1 MSEPT
6 GPESTGPH
14 HPDHSSRG
22 RPHLR
27 RTSQRPPRPQPHADP
42 ALQPERTVQ
51 SWLRTS
57 LTMTVVSLVFMRFIN
72 VFQGWSV
79 AIFVVC
85 MGMAIVAIAMQV
97 RRYRLGSDSIQAE
110 RGRPTPWAVI
120 FLTSSV
126 CLIAALSIA
135 SVIKISLL

>member
-1 MSEPT
+1 MPT
-6 GPESTGPH
+6 RS
-14 HPDHSSRG
+14 
-22 RPHLR
+22 
-27 RTSQRPPRPQPHADP
+27 PRPQPHDDP

-57 LTMTVVSLVFMRFIN
+57 LTLTVVSLVFMRYIN

-85 MGMAIVAIAMQV
+85 LGMAIVAIAMQV
-97 RRYRLGSDSIQAE
+97 RRYRLGSASIRIE

-120 FLTSSV
+120 FLTTSV
-126 CLIAALSIA
+126 CLIAVLSIA

>member
-1 MSEPT
+1 MS
-6 GPESTGPH
+6 ESTGPQAPEPSPH
-14 HPDHSSRG
+14 R
-22 RPHLR
+22 RPRLPR
-27 RTSQRPPRPQPHADP
+27 PAQRSPRPQPHADP

-97 RRYRLGSDSIQAE
+97 RRYRLGSVSIRAE
-110 RGRPTPWAVI
+110 RGHPTPWAVA
-120 FLTSSV
+120 FLTTSV
-126 CLIAALSIA
+126 CLIAILSIA

>member
-1 MSEPT
+1 MS
-6 GPESTGPH
+6 ESTGP
-14 HPDHSSRG
+14 PSSEPS
-22 RPHLR
+22 PHR
-27 RTSQRPPRPQPHADP
+27 RHRLPRPPRSPHTQPHADP

-57 LTMTVVSLVFMRFIN
+57 LTMTVVSLIFMRFIN

-85 MGMAIVAIAMQV
+85 MAMTIVAIAMQV
-97 RRYRLGSDSIQAE
+97 RRYRLGSVSIRAE
-110 RGRPTPWAVI
+110 RGRPTPWAVV
-120 FLTSSV
+120 FLSTSV
-126 CLIAALSIA
+126 CLIAVLSIA